1 MSRGLGTFVLITFVC
16 GMAIIPAAIF
26 AQEGA
31 SFTQGVRQFE
41 DGDYQSAI
49 QTLEQVTQA
58 NPEMESAWYY
68 LGLAAMKTGDY
79 RKSLEAFQRA
89 VEISPSR
96 PGTRLFVG
104 EIYESQGAFTEAIH
118 VYQEEVRL
126 RRGKDVW
133 PVLSALGRAYYYN
146 NDPVSAVATLSR
158 VLRND
163 NKQVEALYYTGLAQM
178 QLGDINLAVRH
189 FRLGLEV
196 LDEWRTLNRRLS
208 RLRDEKARGHLPPE
222 EQRKIG
228 EFEET
233 LAQEYST
240 AHEFASVKQLWPTL
254 NKTLGDALLAR
265 QEWSAARNAYRRAL
279 RLDELGDPSDA
290 DAYSRIGLG
299 FLKDARDVFENRG
312 LLFQCIGILK
322 DAIESIEKA
331 QQLNSTY
338 APAYNALGLV
348 YLFQAQTYTTNPA
361 LGIFSHT
368 PEDAIG
374 QFEQALQHDPNYVE
388 AMSNI
393 AEALLMVG
401 RDEEARQHLTKA
413 LTLQPGNAQLH
424 AEMAAVLFA
433 LEDPDGS
440 LREAQTA
447 RSIDRNNV
455 KALNVAGLVYMYY
468 RGNLGEA
475 IELFTR
481 AVRLEPRRAEG
492 FINLGLAYYQM
503 ESWYRARLEFRR
515 ALELVPTATVANTA
529 IQQAYLFY
537 LIGLTHHQTGA
548 HDREI
553 EALNEALGRHPSHL
567 DTLRQLA
574 LAYEAQQQYRAAE
587 QVLREALDR
596 SPSAEMDGEIHV
608 QRGAM
613 LEKQGRSH
621 DAIAAYAAALD
632 ADPNNPMAQQG
643 MERLQQAR

>member
-1 MSRGLGTFVLITFVC
+1 MFAVSLK
-16 GMAIIPAAIF
+16 II
-26 AQEGA
+26 
-31 SFTQGVRQFE
+31 
-41 DGDYQSAI
+41 
-49 QTLEQVTQA
+49 
-58 NPEMESAWYY
+58 
-68 LGLAAMKTGDY
+68 
-79 RKSLEAFQRA
+79 
-89 VEISPSR
+89 
-96 PGTRLFVG
+96 
-104 EIYESQGAFTEAIH
+104 
-118 VYQEEVRL
+118 
-126 RRGKDVW
+126 
-133 PVLSALGRAYYYN
+133 
-146 NDPVSAVATLSR
+146 
-158 VLRND
+158 
-163 NKQVEALYYTGLAQM
+163 
-178 QLGDINLAVRH
+178 
-189 FRLGLEV
+189 
-196 LDEWRTLNRRLS
+196 
-208 RLRDEKARGHLPPE
+208 
-222 EQRKIG
+222 
-228 EFEET
+228 
-233 LAQEYST
+233 
-240 AHEFASVKQLWPTL
+240 
-254 NKTLGDALLAR
+254 
-265 QEWSAARNAYRRAL
+265 
-279 RLDELGDPSDA
+279 
-290 DAYSRIGLG
+290 
-299 FLKDARDVFENRG
+299 
-312 LLFQCIGILK
+312 K

-361 LGIFSHT
+361 LGIYSHT

-374 QFEQALQHDPNYVE
+374 QFEQSLQHDPNYVE

-447 RSIDRNNV
+447 LSIDRNNV

-475 IELFTR
+475 IEHFTR

-632 ADPNNPMAQQG
+632 ADPNNLMAQQG